1 MLQAIRIMISMKK
14 HIVTTRLPEVGLA
27 YDWQLYRTPRLSSQT
42 NTYPQRLS
50 HTLTDYPFCALYPH
64 SCTMIMI
71 STKKHTVTTR
81 LREAGLAYA
90 WQLSS

>member
-42 NTYPQRLS
+42 NTYPHRLS
-50 HTLTDYPFCALYPH
+50 HTLTDYHIP
-64 SCTMIMI
+64 SQTI
-71 STKKHTVTTR
+71 
-81 LREAGLAYA
+81 
-90 WQLSS
+90 LSAHFILTHAQ